1 MIRFQ
6 SKIDNPTGGWI
17 AAILIS
23 LVVMGAYL
31 LIATRT
37 TLWDRDEPRF
47 ARATVE
53 MVESGNYLVPTF
65 NGRLRPDK
73 PVLIYWLMSLP
84 VRLLGPTELAC
95 RFFSAVGTALSCLL
109 TFVIGRKLLGAK
121 AGLWAM
127 AILASSMMVLYI
139 GSAATADAILLP
151 CMIAAVAIFVSE
163 IGSGVHLWQTVLMGI
178 ALGLALLAKGPV
190 GLLPVV
196 VIVTTVLLSREVRAD
211 AGRYLRQLGLAT
223 VIGILIFLAWAIPA
237 NNATGG
243 QFLSLGIGHHVL
255 GRAVKPLEHHGGDF
269 LLYLPYYLPVIV
281 LGFFPWTLHLPGA
294 LLAVFRGRI
303 GGQPCRALLI
313 SWMLSVFIIMTLVIT
328 KLPHYV
334 LFIWPAMALA
344 VAGTILAE
352 ERNALSAQEQVWL
365 RRGTWLFVPVAAVGA
380 LGLMVGPWF
389 VQVQALRWSG
399 PASGIVLAGMAII
412 AVRRQ
417 FAKGA
422 AASAKVL
429 LVGMAVLQ
437 IPILFGV
444 IPAIEQLKLSP
455 AIAGAVTEKTTE
467 ETPVATYGY
476 GEPSLNFYV
485 GRMTEPLRDEKA
497 VVEWVRQVRPGVLV
511 IPRNVLAEIRGR
523 HELTDLEE
531 IASKKGLN
539 YSKGTELEL
548 VAMKRTAEGI

>member
-6 SKIDNPTGGWI
+6 SKIDNPTGGWV

-23 LVVMGAYL
+23 LVVMGVYL
-31 LIATRT
+31 LVATRT

-73 PVLIYWLMSLP
+73 PILIYWLMSLP

-109 TFVIGRKLLGAK
+109 TFAIGRKLLGAK

-139 GSAATADAILLP
+139 GGAATADAILLP
-151 CMIAAVAIFVSE
+151 CMISAVAIFVSE
-163 IGSGVHLWQTVLMGI
+163 IGSGVHLWQTVLMGV

-190 GLLPVV
+190 GLLPIV
-196 VIVTTVLLSREVRAD
+196 VIVATVWLSREVRAD
-211 AGRYLRQLGLAT
+211 AGRYLRQLGFAT

-255 GRAVKPLEHHGGDF
+255 GRAIEPLEHHGGDF

-281 LGFFPWTLHLPGA
+281 IGFFPWTLYLPGA
-294 LLAVFRGRI
+294 FLALYRGRI
-303 GGQPCRALLI
+303 GGLPCRALLI

-365 RRGTWLFVPVAAVGA
+365 RRGVWLFAPVAAAGA
-380 LGLMVGPWF
+380 LGLIVGPWF
-389 VQVQALRWSG
+389 AQIQALRWSG
-399 PASGIVLAGMAII
+399 LVSGIVLLGIAII
-412 AVRRQ
+412 AIRQQ
-417 FAKGA
+417 FAKGS
-422 AASAKVL
+422 AASAKVVV
-429 LVGMAVLQ
+429 VGMAVLQ

-444 IPAIEQLKLSP
+444 LPAIEQLKLSP
-455 AIAGAVTEKTTE
+455 AIARAVKAKTTE

-485 GRMTEPLRDEKA
+485 GRRIEHLQDENA
-497 VVEWVRQVRPGVLV
+497 VIAWVRQAQPGVLV
-511 IPRNVLAEIRGR
+511 IPRDVLAEIQQR
-523 HELTDLEE
+523 HELPALEE

-548 VAMKRTAEGI
+548 VALIRRAGDL